1 MRDRPQAVR
10 GAVTDHPTD
19 FQGDISAAIR
29 EAVTRAI
36 PDAKVEVMGG
46 GGHWSLTVVST
57 AFDGKSQLQSHKLV
71 LGAIKHLMA
80 GAAPPIHAVDSLV
93 TKLP

>member
-1 MRDRPQAVR
+1 VS
-10 GAVTDHPTD
+10 DHATD
-19 FQGDISAAIR
+19 FQGDVAAAIR
-29 EAVTRAI
+29 TAVTQAI
-36 PDAKVEVMGG
+36 PDAVVVVTGG
-46 GGHWSLTVVST
+46 GGHWSLQVTST

-80 GAAPPIHAVDSLV
+80 GAAPPVHAVDSLV

>member
-1 MRDRPQAVR
+1 MS
-10 GAVTDHPTD
+10 DHPTD
-19 FQGDISAAIR
+19 FAGDIPAAIR
-29 EAVTRAI
+29 SAVTQTI
-36 PDAKVEVMGG
+36 PDAVVEVTGG
-46 GGHWSLTVVST
+46 GGHWSLQVTSS